1 MVDLIW
7 KTSLNDDIIL
17 KWDLFDW
24 YDPIYKIGLSRQIL
38 DDKYT
43 CIYAQD
49 NYFVGEATVY
59 TFIFKRDFK
68 KAVHYVKYTGHT
80 NVFPKY
86 SHIFNCSR
94 SEAVKLGLRLPS
106 NDYEKLI
113 YNTLNFNEEI
123 KL

>member
-1 MVDLIW
+1 MADLVW

-24 YDPIYKIGLSRQIL
+24 YDPTYKIGLSRQIL
-38 DDKYT
+38 DEKYT

-49 NYFVGEATVY
+49 TYFVGESTVY
-59 TFIFKRDFK
+59 TFIFKRDIK
-68 KAVHYVKYTGHT
+68 KAIHYVKYTGHT

-94 SEAVKLGLRLPS
+94 SEALKFGLRLPS

-113 YNTLNFNEEI
+113 YNTLNFNEGE
-123 KL
+123 